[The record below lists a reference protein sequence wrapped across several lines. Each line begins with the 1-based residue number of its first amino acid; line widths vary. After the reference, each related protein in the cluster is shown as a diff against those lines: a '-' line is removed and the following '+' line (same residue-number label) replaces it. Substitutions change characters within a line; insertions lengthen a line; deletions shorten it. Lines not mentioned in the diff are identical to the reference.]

1 LSLTFDIEASIVLID
16 VIAMLGVGVREIWT
30 YMCVLGVYMSE
41 KEYEHC

>member
-1 LSLTFDIEASIVLID
+1 MRVEFDPSIVLCVVID
-16 VIAMLGVGVREIWT
+16 VLGMGVREIWT